1 MFFDVLICA
10 LLVIGSAFALVG
22 SWGFA
27 KLNDFYKR
35 IHGPTK
41 ASTLGVGCL
50 LLASALYFGTLSGEP
65 DLRPALIA
73 IFLFITAPVSA
84 HLLVK
89 SVLAARK
96 ADRPPPPI
104 ATAPARD

>member
-1 MFFDVLICA
+1 MFIDVLIAA
-10 LLVIGSAFALVG
+10 LLLIGSAFALIG

-27 KLNDFYKR
+27 KLHDFYKR

-50 LLASALYFGTLSGEP
+50 LVASALFFGTQAGEP

-96 ADRPPPPI
+96 SDRPAPP
-104 ATAPARD
+104 AAGAPNQD